1 MEKRMNKTAVFA
13 LALCAFAA
21 TALAQSY
28 PTKPIRMVV
37 TFPPGGSSDTIAR
50 LIGPRLTEKLG
61 QPIVVDNRPG
71 GGGGIGA
78 DVVAKAAPD
87 GYTLLVGAAG
97 GLALN
102 PVIYPNT
109 PYDPV
114 KDFAPITLLVTS
126 PFIVAVNPAVTPVNS
141 LKDLIA
147 LVKSKPG
154 MPFGSGGT
162 GTGMHLAGELFRMMV
177 HADMTHVPYKGNGPA
192 LTDLVGG
199 QIPVA
204 FTDLGSTPPFA
215 KSGRIRILAIASAT
229 RTALA
234 PELPTAAEAGLPGWE
249 ALGWFGLVAPAA
261 TPRPIVQRLNAEV
274 VTILKAPDIHE
285 KILATGNEPA
295 PTTPEAFGE
304 YIRAEVS
311 RWAKVVK
318 ESGGKFE

>member
-1 MEKRMNKTAVFA
+1 MKRVTRAAFFAITA
-13 LALCAFAA
+13 CTFAA
-21 TALAQSY
+21 AVHAQNY

-50 LIGPRLTEKLG
+50 LIGPRLTEKFG
-61 QPIVVDNRPG
+61 QPIIVDNRPG

-87 GYTLLVGAAG
+87 GYSLLVGAAG

-126 PFIVAVNPAVTPVNS
+126 PFIVAVNPSVTPVNN
-141 LKDLIA
+141 LKELIA

-162 GTGMHLAGELFRMMV
+162 GTGMHLAGELFRMLINV
-177 HADMTHVPYKGNGPA
+177 PMTHVPYKGNAPA
-192 LTDLVGG
+192 LTDVAGG
-199 QIPVA
+199 QIPMA
-204 FTDLGSTPPFA
+204 FTDLGSTPPFT
-215 KSGRIRILAIASAT
+215 KGGRVKVLAIASAT
-229 RTALA
+229 RSALA

-274 VTILKAPDIHE
+274 VAILKAPDIHD

-304 YIRAEVS
+304 YIRAEVA
-311 RWAKVVK
+311 RWGKVVR